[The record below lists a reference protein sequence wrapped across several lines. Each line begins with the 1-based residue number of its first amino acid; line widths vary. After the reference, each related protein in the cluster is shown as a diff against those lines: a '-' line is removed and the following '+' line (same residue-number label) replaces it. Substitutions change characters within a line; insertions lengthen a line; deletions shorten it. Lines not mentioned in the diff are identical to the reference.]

1 MSSNTHPMAKT
12 RFNPVLGAGV
22 LLIVVLGL
30 IAVGKHQRDD
40 APVLHEEVRLERAL
54 HFSDGPQGE
63 VLIIDARKNE
73 TIEALHGE
81 QGFLRQTLRALVRER
96 LRRGLDQREP
106 FWLQELPNR
115 HLALFDP
122 LTQTRI
128 DLMAF
133 GPSNSQVFARWL
145 QTPTQP

>member
-1 MSSNTHPMAKT
+1 MSDSNTLPKT
-12 RFNPVLGAGV
+12 RFNPVALAGLLLV
-22 LLIVVLGL
+22 LIVGM
-30 IAVGKHQRDD
+30 IAMGKHQRDE
-40 APVLHEEVRLERAL
+40 APHVAIEVRQERAL

-63 VLIIDARKNE
+63 VLVIDARQNE
-73 TIEALHGE
+73 TIDALYGE

-96 LRRGLDQREP
+96 LRRGLDQSEP
-106 FWLQELPNR
+106 FWLQQLHNH

-122 LTQTRI
+122 VTQTRI

-145 QTPTQP
+145 DSPSQP